1 MPHLTVRLLSL
12 QQFVIEMSKH
22 YTLAVWTSTM
32 AYNAKKIVNDV
43 FISNNVPLLFT
54 WYNDKCIAETG
65 HGSSTADT
73 GTWKRSEVPQFSN
86 HFDSN
91 SGQRRVY
98 DSGYLPRFS
107 NFCPPP
113 PLDPYPYHKTSNS
126 SSTANHYSEQPSIKT
141 EGIKKSRK
149 VVMIKPLRLVWE
161 AYPEYSNLNT
171 VSTEHHVLSDFFFLA
186 LIFLQ
191 SALHDDKYG

>member
-1 MPHLTVRLLSL
+1 MPYLTARLLSL

-54 WYNDKCIAETG
+54 WYNDKCIAETEN
-65 HGSSTADT
+65 GSSAADS
-73 GTWKRSEVPQFSN
+73 GTWKESVVPQFGN
-86 HFDSN
+86 HLDLN
-91 SGQRRVY
+91 SGQRRGY
-98 DSGYLPRFS
+98 ESGYLPRFL

-126 SSTANHYSEQPSIKT
+126 SSAANHYSEQSSTKIG
-141 EGIKKSRK
+141 GIKKSRK

-161 AYPEYSNLNT
+161 AYPEYSALNT
-171 VSTEHHVLSDFFFLA
+171 VSAKHHVPSDLF
-186 LIFLQ
+186 
-191 SALHDDKYG
+191 

>member
-1 MPHLTVRLLSL
+1 
-12 QQFVIEMSKH
+12 MSKH

-65 HGSSTADT
+65 YGSSATDT
-73 GTWKRSEVPQFSN
+73 GTWRQIEAPQFSN

-91 SGQRRVY
+91 SGQRRGY
-98 DSGYLPRFS
+98 ESGYLPRYS

-113 PLDPYPYHKTSNS
+113 PLDPYPYHKTS
-126 SSTANHYSEQPSIKT
+126 ANHYSEQPSIKT
-141 EGIKKSRK
+141 EVVKKSRK

-161 AYPEYSNLNT
+161 AYPEYSALNT
-171 VSTEHHVLSDFFFLA
+171 VSDDHHVLSDLFWCLLLA
-186 LIFLQ
+186 VIFLQ
-191 SALHDDKYG
+191 SVHHNDAYGW